1 MAIVFE
7 QWPLSVLG
15 TPSDMVGMLS
25 SFIVRIKCCKNTT
38 HLFILSFFEQKRQMC
53 QEQTLQVA
61 EEGELHL
68 PVSPSF
74 LDNRQP
80 IFVKLGT
87 RLDSKVSI

>member
-1 MAIVFE
+1 
-7 QWPLSVLG
+7 
-15 TPSDMVGMLS
+15 
-25 SFIVRIKCCKNTT
+25 
-38 HLFILSFFEQKRQMC
+38 MC

-87 RLDSKVSI
+87 RLDSKVNIRKSRQSSLQKYIFK